1 MDDVRLTQ
9 GEVDEATAYFNLA
22 TLLGKSIQA
31 AAFAVTHPDYNPE
44 LVVWLDRQP
53 VPQEEE
59 EDEDEDD
66 DEIEA
71 EDTAPVE
78 QLHDSAAPADRP
90 IIYSGEGSI
99 DDQIEQLIAMYT
111 PGLWE
116 FIRKSSLPAMFHIA
130 CEQFSFEM
138 TDPEQ
143 EMSPAD
149 KRKAALAWVI
159 VKRVF
164 ALRHPDESVY
174 IVSATESGI
183 RENPNIQFRP
193 LDDTDRLFIVET
205 CGISEKIL
213 AKDMPLPDMLASMA
227 EEMKRAQRAESVG
240 RLAPLGSVPNGDALG
255 WLYRV
260 VSNGSRL
267 RHSNGNRHESIIE
280 QRKGDTVRY
289 TRSNRQNGNT
299 FTVEIAQADKY
310 LSKTNK
316 TFKKLLLFSL
326 QKLAAQNEPVEVG
339 FSLQELVD
347 LGMYSTPSNAIRGI
361 KEFFAQ
367 QKQTTISGTF
377 QKGRKTIR
385 EEGGIL
391 YYHYSIE
398 NGYVKLSVN
407 EKFNLD
413 FITNYYTVFPR
424 FAYALSNN
432 AFSLVRYIFF
442 IARQNTQRIREKGT
456 FTISLDAV
464 RENLG
469 LPAPEDVK
477 NRKYKQ
483 YIIDPIEEAI
493 EEIEVALQTV
503 PEAKEYGLTIT
514 PVASGSGNINQ
525 WLEGYLEIGLNGDFA
540 ETFIRL
546 ATKKEAQRE
555 KWAKIKNAELAKLA
569 AKKEAAEEK

>member
-1 MDDVRLTQ
+1 MDDVRFTQ
-9 GEVDEATAYFNLA
+9 RDVDEATAYFNLA

-31 AAFAVTHPDYNPE
+31 AAFAVTHPGYQPE
-44 LVVWLDRQP
+44 RFIRPDRPPVQP
-53 VPQEEE
+53 ED
-59 EDEDEDD
+59 DEDED

-71 EDTAPVE
+71 EDTAPAT
-78 QLHDSAAPADRP
+78 QWYDSPVSGDRP
-90 IIYSGEGSI
+90 LIYSGEGSI
-99 DDQIEQLIAMYT
+99 DEQIEQLIAMYT
-111 PGLWE
+111 PGLRE
-116 FIRKSSLPAMFHIA
+116 FLFKSSLPLMFHLA
-130 CEQFSFEM
+130 CDQFSFDM
-138 TDPEQ
+138 TDPGQ
-143 EMSPAD
+143 EMGPTD

-164 ALRHPDESVY
+164 AVRHPDECVY

-205 CGISEKIL
+205 CSLCEKAL
-213 AKDMPLPDMLASMA
+213 KKDMPLPDMLASMA
-227 EEMKRAQRAESVG
+227 DEFKRAQRAEAVG

-260 VSNGSRL
+260 VSNGTRL
-267 RHSNGNRHESIIE
+267 KHSNGNRHESIIE
-280 QRKGDTVRY
+280 QRKGNEVRY
-289 TRSNRQNGNT
+289 TRTNKQNGST
-299 FTVEIAQADKY
+299 FTVGFAQADKY
-310 LSKTNK
+310 LLKTNK

-347 LGMYSTPSNAIRGI
+347 LGMYSTTSNAIRGI

-391 YYHYSIE
+391 FYHYHIE

-407 EKFNLD
+407 ENFNLD

-424 FAYALSNN
+424 FAYALSIN

-442 IARQNTQRIREKGT
+442 LARQNTQPIRDKGK

-477 NRKYKQ
+477 NRRYRQ
-483 YIIDPIEEAI
+483 LIIEPIEQAI
-493 EEIEVALQTV
+493 EEIENALQTV
-503 PEAKEYGLTIT
+503 PEAKNYGFTIT
-514 PVASGSGNINQ
+514 PVVSDTGNINQ
-525 WLEGYLEIGLNGDFA
+525 WLEGYLEIGLKDDFA

-546 ATKKEAQRE
+546 AVKKEAQRE
-555 KWAKIKNAELAKLA
+555 KWAKLKSAELAKLA
-569 AKKEAAEEK
+569 AKKEASGKE